1 MTVKYLGESALRKK
15 YPQSARADILLPSD
29 ETIWLPSSCVAL
41 NWQTGGGLQY
51 GKVTELFGYEST
63 GKSLL
68 AMDFGRTAQ
77 ALGGVI
83 LWDDAEQS
91 FNPTW
96 AEKNGLDLN
105 RVEVYGSN
113 DIEGFSDWSRDMLLY
128 YRAKLTNNEPILIVC
143 DSIAGLDCAA
153 NIDASQAD
161 SKAEMG
167 NRAKAIYKMYR
178 LRIETY
184 KRYGAVVLMINQV
197 RKKVGASLWEASETT
212 PGGDAT
218 KFFASL
224 RIGLSASK
232 QIKGY
237 KGKSGKFIEDPS
249 KGRKAGRNVYI
260 AIAKNKL
267 APPKDSVKTQVYFT
281 DVPAGYTG
289 YSKYHFLPEILEQ
302 EGIIT
307 RKMGRFYYGEKL
319 IAHGEDNFLKA
330 LTDQTKMR
338 AFLIKKASINT
349 ISQTRDKIKALGK
362 NLYPVSTKKTEE
374 TEDES

>member
-1 MTVKYLGESALRKK
+1 MKVKYLGESALRKK
-15 YPQSARADILLPSD
+15 YPQSSRADILLPSD
-29 ETIWLPSSCVAL
+29 ETLWLPSSCLAL

-91 FNPTW
+91 FNPQW
-96 AEKNGLDLN
+96 AQKNGLDLS

-113 DIEGFSDWSRDMLLY
+113 DIEGFSDWSRDQLLLY
-128 YRAKLTNNEPILIVC
+128 RSKLVNNEPILIVC
-143 DSIAGLDCAA
+143 DSIAGLDCMA
-153 NIDASQAD
+153 NLDSSQLD

-178 LRIETY
+178 LRIELY
-184 KRYGAVVLMINQV
+184 KRYGAIVLMINQV
-197 RKKVGASLWEASETT
+197 RKKVGASMWEASETT
-212 PGGDAT
+212 PGGDST
-218 KFFASL
+218 RFFSSL

-232 QIKGY
+232 QIKGFKNA
-237 KGKSGKFIEDPS
+237 KGRFIEDNS

-260 AIAKNKL
+260 SIAKNKL

-281 DVPAGYTG
+281 DAVTGYTG
-289 YSKYHFLPEILEQ
+289 YSKYLYMAEILEQ
-302 EGIIT
+302 EKIIT
-307 RKMGRFYYGEKL
+307 RKAGRFYYKEKQIAYGEE
-319 IAHGEDNFLKA
+319 AFVEA
-330 LTDQTKMR
+330 LTTNKKMR
-338 AFLIKKASINT
+338 AFMIKKAGINT
-349 ISQTRDKIKALGK
+349 VSQTRDRMEALGR
-362 NLYPVSTKKTEE
+362 NLFPVQTKKTDEE
-374 TEDES
+374 EDAE